1 MTETKKDWR
10 RISRREPVRVL
21 RHFREFCD
29 RIGGQIDEEQAG
41 AKWLWPYVP
50 AALREQAKL
59 AAKGLA
65 EVDEEFWVRFG
76 AGLEAALAARAAI
89 QRQTQAGG

>member
-1 MTETKKDWR
+1 MTKKRTDWVPMT
-10 RISRREPVRVL
+10 RREPQRVL
-21 RHFREFCD
+21 DHFSAFCH
-29 RIGGQIDEEQAG
+29 RIGGKIDEEQAG